1 MPRPPVASLHLLLL
15 AGLSSG
21 CVLDRTGRSASDEL
35 HRKLLLQESR
45 TGNLE
50 TMAQNLNDR
59 VGQLEEL
66 TRARGQEEILRMETL
81 DQVRTEVAH
90 LRGEVELLQHDLG
103 KRVTDGQARADD
115 AAFRLQWLE
124 DRAAQIEKSLGL
136 KPTPAPKSALIGGDG
151 GGGGGEP
158 VAAPEANGAVAA
170 PPEASSSADEAV
182 TDPKAMLEL
191 AKKHLVEDRP
201 KAAEA
206 VLLRFIQQHPKDA
219 NLAEARYRLAEAS
232 FNAGDYRTALQRFQ
246 EVIDKHGSS
255 QWAPWALLR
264 QGECFE
270 KQGQKQN
277 AKIFYDDLVRLY
289 PKSQAAKDAKTR
301 LGGKSP

>member
-1 MPRPPVASLHLLLL
+1 MPRPSAASLHLLLL
-15 AGLSSG
+15 AGLASG

-124 DRAAQIEKSLGL
+124 DRAAQLEKSLGL
-136 KPTPAPKSALIGGDG
+136 KPTPAPKSALIDGAGAAEPAATSQATGDG
-151 GGGGGEP
+151 E
-158 VAAPEANGAVAA
+158 AAPT
-170 PPEASSSADEAV
+170 EASSSADEAV

-206 VLLRFIQQHPKDA
+206 VLLRFIEQHPKDP

-232 FNAGDYRTALQRFQ
+232 FNAKSYTQALQRFQ
-246 EVIDKHGSS
+246 EVLDKHPNS
-255 QWAPWALLR
+255 QWSPWALLR

-270 KQGQKQN
+270 KQGRKEN
-277 AKIFYDDLVRLY
+277 AKLFYDELVRLY
-289 PKSQAAKDAKTR
+289 PKSQAAKDAKAR
-301 LGGKSP
+301 MGGKSP

>member
-1 MPRPPVASLHLLLL
+1 MPRPSAASLHLLLL
-15 AGLSSG
+15 AGLASG

-90 LRGEVELLQHDLG
+90 LRGEVEVLQHDLG

-124 DRAAQIEKSLGL
+124 DRAAQLEKSLGL
-136 KPTPAPKSALIGGDG
+136 KPTPAPKSALVDG
-151 GGGGGEP
+151 GGAAEPAATPEAASGGE
-158 VAAPEANGAVAA
+158 AA

-182 TDPKAMLEL
+182 TEPKAMLDL
-191 AKKHLVEDRP
+191 AKKHLAEARP

-206 VLLRFIQQHPKDA
+206 VLLRFIEQHPKDP

-232 FNAGDYRTALQRFQ
+232 FNTKDYKLALQRFQ
-246 EVIDKHGSS
+246 EVLDKHPNSP
-255 QWAPWALLR
+255 WAPWALLR

-270 KQGQKQN
+270 NQGQKQN
-277 AKIFYDDLVRLY
+277 AKIFYEDLVRMY
-289 PKSQAAKDAKTR
+289 PKSQAAKDAKAR
-301 LGGKSP
+301 MGGKSP